1 MAHLHRGEWAR
12 SLGHHSV
19 HRHNSVS
26 EDSVFRQTAP
36 CDTLYGSTTEKYS
49 ARFFNYLIWWVR
61 FRVRVLVVV
70 WVMVAVDARVMVGV
84 GLVRG

>member
-1 MAHLHRGEWAR
+1 MANENADDVVVATTHEEKHRWR
-12 SLGHHSV
+12 IHIL
-19 HRHNSVS
+19 
-26 EDSVFRQTAP
+26 
-36 CDTLYGSTTEKYS
+36 TTEKYS

-70 WVMVAVDARVMVGV
+70 RVWVRVTVGPRVMVGV